1 MIRNSNL
8 QFSPSINVT
17 PKKISIFFSTCFNN
31 FLFTCIICK
40 YLPRHIFVLLSVS
53 IANRAI
59 IIIFWHSNSFIRF
72 IFEPCTQTHTHT
84 SALVLV
90 KKKKKKN
97 CRISYSLIIIIIVVD
112 DVNRTCAFIHSFN

>member
-53 IANRAI
+53 IDNRAI
-59 IIIFWHSNSFIRF
+59 IIIFGIRIHSFDLYSN
-72 IFEPCTQTHTHT
+72 PALTHT

-90 KKKKKKN
+90 KKK
-97 CRISYSLIIIIIVVD
+97 IVEFP
-112 DVNRTCAFIHSFN
+112 TA